1 MFEVPTR
8 CDRRTTP
15 RRSSGMR
22 SARWQIAVCAAIV
35 GLFLAS
41 AAWATNGQEPVGWG
55 AKAIARGGADVGVGS
70 GPISMNQNPAT
81 LAQLVQRELEL
92 GPQVLVPNVHFQNA
106 RNKKVSRFND
116 VVLPNAAYGMP
127 LGERVA
133 IGLGAFVQSGLG
145 VDFKLAHAM
154 WPGEEMSTETEFAVM
169 KLSAGAAVK
178 ATDKLKL
185 GAALNVGQANW
196 DFRAVV
202 GPAWLSVENA
212 SGMGIGGTVGAML
225 EATDKLTLGASYSS
239 PIWFRGD
246 LETDKG
252 EARFSPLAPNPPG
265 SYPQG
270 ASFEY
275 ERVYMKNFQFPQK
288 ASVGACYKV
297 TDKWRVMAEV
307 RWVDN
312 SDSTFDHCLVKFRRG
327 IDPAPDLD
335 ARLELEQR
343 EQFIYIIGT
352 EYDLHPNWTVAV
364 GYNHGEKPNR
374 DRFLFPACPSICE
387 RHFTCGVRYHQES
400 FYVGLS
406 YVRAFTAKIR
416 STGSNGRN
424 DIDGGADYGNAEIRH
439 NQHSLILGLG
449 WRF

>member
-1 MFEVPTR
+1 MLEASTR
-8 CDRRTTP
+8 CEGTNMPHTSSSVRR
-15 RRSSGMR
+15 
-22 SARWQIAVCAAIV
+22 AQWQIGVVAAIV
-35 GLFLAS
+35 GLLLAS

-70 GPISMNQNPAT
+70 GPISMNQNPAS
-81 LAQLVQRELEL
+81 LAQLVRRELEL
-92 GPQVLVPNVHFQNA
+92 GPQVLIPNVHFQNA

-127 LGERVA
+127 LGDRVA

-154 WPGEEMSTETEFAVM
+154 WPGEEISTETEFAVM
-169 KLSAGAAVK
+169 KLSAGVAVK

-196 DFRAVV
+196 DFRTVV
-202 GPAWLSVENA
+202 GPVWLSVENA
-212 SGMGIGGTVGAML
+212 NGLGVGGTVGAML
-225 EATDKLTLGASYSS
+225 EATDKLTLGASYCS

-252 EARFSPLAPNPPG
+252 EVRFSPLIGGGHN
-265 SYPQG
+265 
-270 ASFEY
+270 EY

-288 ASVGACYKV
+288 ASVGASYKV
-297 TDKWRVMAEV
+297 TDKWRVMTEV

-312 SDSTFDHCLVKFRRG
+312 SDSTFDHCQVKFRRG
-327 IDPAPDLD
+327 VHGAGDLD

-374 DRFLFPACPSICE
+374 ERFLFAACPSIVE
-387 RHFTCGVRYHQES
+387 RHFTCGIRYHQEA

-424 DIDGGADYGNAEIRH
+424 DIDGGIDYGNAKIRH
-439 NQHSLILGLG
+439 NQHSVILGLG
-449 WRF
+449 YRF